1 MSLSR
6 HRGCYVGISVTL
18 FAATVVLALRLY
30 ARQLTRVRLGL
41 DDYLCIVAYVF
52 AAICSGLMFSWT
64 NYGLGKFLADVPRP
78 PATIIRDSTLYLY
91 ILEFTYAYS
100 LGFSKLSILALYWR
114 FFSLFRIR
122 VPIIT
127 LCVATVI
134 WLLCRTFLG
143 LFHCYP
149 IQAFWEGQAKYPHA
163 VCPIDDAEFEFGTV
177 VVHAFLDVAIFS
189 LPIFQIQQLTFR
201 TTAQKLAVLAIFASG
216 AFVCIVSIVNLTQLY
231 AFLHTEPSM
240 EVLYNTAPPALWGQI
255 EINMAIVAISLP
267 LIRPVLQRVFRRMFP
282 TIHSSQGRRESESLP
297 RWVHIEWLRKITSIS
312 SSGARTGRTGT
323 TVTTRVTAGTTHD
336 TANDGVE
343 LTRYQGPESF
353 SEAVTRT
360 HTYATDG
367 HVHWELHS
375 PPSRHDLRAT
385 WHLPQRSPV
394 PGYESILEILS
405 PKEGGDNNSNRRGSP
420 V

>member
-1 MSLSR
+1 MALSR

-18 FAATVVLALRLY
+18 FAATAALALRLY
-30 ARQLTRVRLGL
+30 ARQLTRHRLGM

-64 NYGLGKFLADVPRP
+64 NYGLGKLLADVPRP
-78 PATIIRDSTLYLY
+78 PAVIFRDNLLYLY

-127 LCVATVI
+127 LTVATVI

-149 IQAFWEGQAKYPHA
+149 IQAFWEGKAKYPNA
-163 VCPIDDAEFEFGTV
+163 VCPIDDAKFEFGTV
-177 VVHAFLDVAIFS
+177 VVHAFLDVTIFS
-189 LPIFQIQQLTFR
+189 LPVFQIQQLTFR
-201 TTAQKLAVLAIFASG
+201 TTAEKLAVLAIFASG

-231 AFLHTEPSM
+231 AFLHTDASM

-267 LIRPVLQRVFRRMFP
+267 LIRPVLQKFFRGVFP
-282 TIHSSQGRRESESLP
+282 SIHSAQGRRDSESLP
-297 RWVHIEWLRKITSIS
+297 GWVHIEWLRKITSIS
-312 SSGARTGRTGT
+312 SSGARTGRTAT
-323 TVTTRVTAGTTHD
+323 TVTTRRTEGTPHD
-336 TANDGVE
+336 ATNDEVE
-343 LTRYQGPESF
+343 LTRYQGPDSF

-360 HTYATDG
+360 HTYASDG
-367 HVHWELHS
+367 HVHWEPHLPYS
-375 PPSRHDLRAT
+375 GHDLRAT
-385 WHLPQRSPV
+385 WHLPARSPV
-394 PGYESILEILS
+394 PGYETILEILS
-405 PKEGGDNNSNRRGSP
+405 PKEASNGRSRPESP